1 MTSPRIV
8 DYHSMPADHIRL
20 GEFGSSPN
28 HLVISTLKE
37 SKSKALLVRSLCG
50 VRSRIIGLR
59 HLLV

>member
-1 MTSPRIV
+1 
-8 DYHSMPADHIRL
+8 MPADHIRL